1 LEEQTDWE
9 ENMNFADAIKNGFKN
24 YVQFRGVASRSE
36 FWYWTLFT
44 FLVALVLGTID
55 AVMLAASTSNEPMNS
70 LNASFGLANIA
81 SIAFFLPNLSVGI
94 RRMRD
99 AGFSAWYLVL
109 QALPLITLVLAFSA
123 LLTEIVALSGQ
134 SDLVQAFTDFA
145 RVLAYLAMAN
155 DPAAFSEVF
164 KAFSGT
170 FMWFGITA
178 LLTLAIGVFFLVVY
192 TRPTKTFEQ
201 GNKLVAPTAA
211 PISAWDAGTTA

>member
-1 LEEQTDWE
+1 
-9 ENMNFADAIKNGFKN
+9 MNFVDAIKNGFIN
-24 YVQFRGVASRSE
+24 YVQFRGAASRSA

-44 FLVALVLGTID
+44 VLVSLVLGTID
-55 AVMLAASTSNEPMNS
+55 GVMVVGSANSQNMDS

-81 SIAFFLPNLSVGI
+81 SIAFFLPNLTVGI

-123 LLTEIVALSGQ
+123 LLTEIVALTGQ
-134 SDLVQAFTDFA
+134 SDLVQALTDFA
-145 RVLAYLAMAN
+145 KVLGYLAMAN
-155 DPAAFSEVF
+155 DPNAWSEVFAAFS
-164 KAFSGT
+164 AT

-178 LLTLAIGVFFLVVY
+178 LLTIAIGVFLLVVY

-211 PISAWDAGTTA
+211 PISAWDSTSTS

>member
-1 LEEQTDWE
+1 
-9 ENMNFADAIKNGFKN
+9 MNFADAIKNGFKN

-44 FLVALVLGTID
+44 LLVALVLGTID
-55 AVMLAASTSNEPMNS
+55 GVMLTASTSNEPMNS

-145 RVLAYLAMAN
+145 RMLTYLAMAN

-164 KAFSGT
+164 EAFSGT